1 MESYKSVVRD
11 LEQIG
16 EIDKELQLV
25 PDKYNKKRK
34 SLEAELKDLP
44 RQQRE
49 ETNELN
55 EKKRKLNNEIKTRTS
70 KLNDEPTIHEENR
83 TKCITCLDNDAIF
96 LLDACGHLIFC
107 SDCYN
112 EDNRNKIFKKKECPH
127 CREQISKQRNRFI
140 RVIF

>member
-1 MESYKSVVRD
+1 MEGYKSVVRD

-16 EIDKELQLV
+16 EIDKKLQLV
-25 PDKYNKKRK
+25 TKKYDKKRK

-55 EKKRKLNNEIKTRTS
+55 EKKRKLKNEIKTRTS
-70 KLNDEPTIHEENR
+70 KLNDEPTIHEQNR
-83 TKCITCLDNDAIF
+83 TKCMMCLDNDANF
-96 LLDACGHLIFC
+96 LLDVCGHLILC
-107 SDCYN
+107 SDCNN
-112 EDNRNKIFKKKECPH
+112 EDNRNEIFKKKECPY
-127 CREQISKQRNRFI
+127 CREKISRRSNRFF